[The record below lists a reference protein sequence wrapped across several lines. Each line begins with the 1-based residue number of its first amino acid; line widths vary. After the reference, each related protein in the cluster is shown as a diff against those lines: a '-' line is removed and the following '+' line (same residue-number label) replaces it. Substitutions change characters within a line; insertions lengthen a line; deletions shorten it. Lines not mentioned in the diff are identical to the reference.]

1 MNSMRNPL
9 GSEKEKQQLPLKE
22 IKRKYPE
29 SQDALIDSTRFFPL
43 QITSI
48 IPRTREV
55 LGAYHKRSEE

>member
-1 MNSMRNPL
+1 MRNPL

-43 QITSI
+43 KITSI
-48 IPRTREV
+48 IPRTLKV
-55 LGAYHKRSEE
+55 LGVDNKQSGK